1 MRNFKVTSETIE
13 AAAEA
18 AYIAWQDECGL
29 KDAPAWPRAEA
40 ATRGLWLAVA
50 RAALNV
56 ALERQTSITEVIRQE
71 GA

>member
-29 KDAPAWPRAEA
+29 KDAPAWPKVEV
-40 ATRGLWLAVA
+40 ATRGLWMAVA
-50 RAALNV
+50 RAVLNV
-56 ALERQTSITEVIRQE
+56 ALERQGSFTEVIRRE
-71 GA
+71 GV

>member
-1 MRNFKVTSETIE
+1 MRNFKVTPETVE

-29 KDAPAWPRAEA
+29 KDAPMWVRAEA
-40 ATRGLWLAVA
+40 ATRGLWMAVA
-50 RAALNV
+50 RSVLNV
-56 ALERQTSITEVIRQE
+56 ALDRQGTFTEVIRQE